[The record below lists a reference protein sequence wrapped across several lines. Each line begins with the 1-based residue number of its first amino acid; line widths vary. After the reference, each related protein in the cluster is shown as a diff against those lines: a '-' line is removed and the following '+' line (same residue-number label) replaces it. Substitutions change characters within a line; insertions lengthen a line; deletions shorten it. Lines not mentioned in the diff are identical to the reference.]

1 MSDSGMS
8 LAMREQAREDWLR
21 LISEFRGESDRAAA
35 LVGAALL
42 DDNLERLLKL
52 YLVDDDFQ
60 VERMLGSG
68 LRTLGA
74 RIRACYCLGLISR
87 DERADMACIQAIRN
101 YFAHNL
107 HVSFEDEGVNDSCR
121 RLKMITPL
129 LHGREVS
136 KRVRFERTVCML
148 SMLIVQRQ
156 EIAAQSRL
164 QVRPNLAPELLSMQ
178 CPLWDDND
186 IV

>member
-1 MSDSGMS
+1 
-8 LAMREQAREDWLR
+8 MREQTREDWLR

-42 DDNLERLLKL
+42 DANLEQLLKL
-52 YLVDDDFQ
+52 YLVDDEYQ

-87 DERADMACIQAIRN
+87 AERADLVCIQTIRN
-101 YFAHNL
+101 HFAHNL
-107 HVSFEDEGVNDSCR
+107 HVSFEDPGVSESCH

-129 LHGREVS
+129 LHGQQVS

-156 EIAAQSRL
+156 EEAAQSRL
-164 QVRPNLAPELLSMQ
+164 QVRTDLASDLLSTQ
-178 CPLWDDND
+178 CPLWDDHD
-186 IV
+186 SV